1 MKGPAAVSN
10 TTRKFCG
17 HADDQTKQRT
27 GRDRRGYRSPGH
39 IVTQSPTPAS
49 TPTQR
54 QVEDREVCP
63 PPGAWMP
70 SQLTPTSARSEA
82 WNKGVLDGLKHHTS
96 VFDLEPYFHPIAP
109 HRTKS
114 HCTTCSGSKGVLCVC
129 TYMYKA
135 YTHVHTR
142 TQAYTRVHTHTDA
155 QTIGKVLS
163 IFHIRILN
171 DKNIFTWLNYHYSW
185 RCIIDPKI

>member
-1 MKGPAAVSN
+1 MTVSGGDKAAASSAVGLVKGSREPDMKGPAAVSN

-17 HADDQTKQRT
+17 HANDQTKQRT

-63 PPGAWMP
+63 LPGAWMP

-135 YTHVHTR
+135 YTHVHTHVR
-142 TQAYTRVHTHTDA
+142 GHTHAYTHTRTHRRSERYL
-155 QTIGKVLS
+155 V
-163 IFHIRILN
+163 
-171 DKNIFTWLNYHYSW
+171 IFT
-185 RCIIDPKI
+185 